1 MRTFSSNKEICTK
14 KVCSGKKEA
23 WERTQ
28 KQSFSTAFKFIFK
41 SVFNEVSLPLHYNI
55 KKFRNSFPQPK
66 KCFSSPVQKWTWCKD
81 SLGQRSPLISA
92 TFRLTCSNQCWML
105 VSKDLQSCRPTTI
118 WWSATCVWKTNRSY
132 TNVPDWRCQLIKC
145 EVDKNIRKTSADSVL
160 SLFREFS

>member
-1 MRTFSSNKEICTK
+1 M
-14 KVCSGKKEA
+14 
-23 WERTQ
+23 
-28 KQSFSTAFKFIFK
+28 
-41 SVFNEVSLPLHYNI
+41 
-55 KKFRNSFPQPK
+55 KKFWNSFPHPK

-118 WWSATCVWKTNRSY
+118 WWSATCVWKTNRAY

-145 EVDKNIRKTSADSVL
+145 EVDKNVRKTSADSVL
-160 SLFREFS
+160 SLFREFSWCAGVSNVERQLFAAAVASSAARVCGWKPLGVANHD